1 MPLLG
6 IRGVQPRGS
15 GRTWA
20 PRAPVRVGISVR
32 PRLCRYVSPR
42 TPARTR
48 PTAATG
54 TPSASTWATS
64 ATPCTSVSARRATR
78 ATGSSAGRTQTWT
91 AGPTRTWCAPPT
103 PPTTA
108 SRCGRPAACPPGC
121 RRDWGGGKLRAT
133 HRHPPKTCAHPGCRR
148 DWGGG
153 QETPGHPPAPP
164 PRHLP
169 RGFLQIPGVVLGNCW
184 NWWGTEHLIHV
195 YRLNSERVEASEWG
209 DGWYWP
215 SAPGIPL
222 QWL

>member
-1 MPLLG
+1 MRLLG

-153 QETPGHPPAPP
+153 RKLQATH
-164 PRHLP
+164 RHRP
-169 RGFLQIPGVVLGNCW
+169 QDICPGVFCRFQGSF
-184 NWWGTEHLIHV
+184 WGIV
-195 YRLNSERVEASEWG
+195 
-209 DGWYWP
+209 
-215 SAPGIPL
+215 GIGGG
-222 QWL
+222 QST